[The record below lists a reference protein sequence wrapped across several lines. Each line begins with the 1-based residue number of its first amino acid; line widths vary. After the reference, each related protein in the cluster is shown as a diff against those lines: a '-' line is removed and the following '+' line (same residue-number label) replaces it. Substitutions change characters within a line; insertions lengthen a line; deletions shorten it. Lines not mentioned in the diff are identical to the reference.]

1 MTHRSGGCMVG
12 EYRHEVP
19 GNEDITVE
27 KKYDAGRCKF
37 PLPDKT
43 DFKAE
48 REQVL
53 VYDKS

>member
-1 MTHRSGGCMVG
+1 MVG

-19 GNEDITVE
+19 GNRDITVE
-27 KKYDAGRCKF
+27 EKYDAGCCKF